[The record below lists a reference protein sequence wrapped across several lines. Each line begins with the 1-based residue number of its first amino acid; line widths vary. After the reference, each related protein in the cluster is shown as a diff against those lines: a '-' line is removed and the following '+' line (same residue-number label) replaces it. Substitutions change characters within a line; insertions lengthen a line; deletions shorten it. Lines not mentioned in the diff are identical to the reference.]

1 MNYKGWRRRRP
12 MKGPRRKP
20 FMPMP
25 SLPGIIASGAQR
37 ADPDHWR
44 ARAEAEQEA
53 EAGLQGNDSGGL
65 FGAGEIRPASDAKFE
80 GQASSQGSVHREA
93 LALSSHLAA
102 SASRN
107 DLRSF
112 RPSNYRP
119 YLRSSVIVMGKPIP
133 SPHGLVAGPQL
144 IFQISIVRHTPATL
158 A

>member
-1 MNYKGWRRRRP
+1 MNYKGCRRRRP

-53 EAGLQGNDSGGL
+53 EAGLQGKNSGGL

-80 GQASSQGSVHREA
+80 GQASSQGSVR
-93 LALSSHLAA
+93 LLR
-102 SASRN
+102 SRQTSPPKMFTR
-107 DLRSF
+107 LRSF
-112 RPSNYRP
+112 PK
-119 YLRSSVIVMGKPIP
+119 YLAHSTGWKPI
-133 SPHGLVAGPQL
+133 SPPKLP
-144 IFQISIVRHTPATL
+144 
-158 A
+158 

>member
-53 EAGLQGNDSGGL
+53 EAGLQGKNSGGL
-65 FGAGEIRPASDAKFE
+65 FGAGEIRPASNAKFE
-80 GQASSQGSVHREA
+80 GQASSQGSVR
-93 LALSSHLAA
+93 LC
-102 SASRN
+102 
-107 DLRSF
+107 
-112 RPSNYRP
+112 
-119 YLRSSVIVMGKPIP
+119 
-133 SPHGLVAGPQL
+133 
-144 IFQISIVRHTPATL
+144 
-158 A
+158 